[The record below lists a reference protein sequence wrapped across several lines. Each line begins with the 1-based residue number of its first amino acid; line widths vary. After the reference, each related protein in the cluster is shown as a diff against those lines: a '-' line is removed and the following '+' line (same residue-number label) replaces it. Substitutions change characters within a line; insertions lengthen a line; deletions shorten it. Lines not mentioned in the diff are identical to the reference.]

1 MAPTGKLQS
10 IKHRIRRAHP
20 MGAAMRRS
28 LAKLDQAPGEE
39 IARYQQRRLQWLVR
53 LAAARSPFYRSWFR
67 ESGVDPGTIR
77 TVQDLAQLP
86 LLERQHLVERSEEFR
101 VYPRRLMWAAHSSG
115 TSGRPVTVYR
125 TPGSSVYELAAL
137 QRQWSWFGL
146 PRGSR
151 RAVLRGSD
159 FAADHP
165 GTVTKPVPGANQ
177 LLVSSFRLTAETLP
191 VVLAELR
198 EFRPHAIEGWPS
210 SIALL
215 AALLRDAGE
224 RVPVQAVITSSE
236 VIGPAQQS
244 IIREVFDGPIVDHY
258 GQTERVAMA
267 GSCEA
272 GGYHVFP
279 DYGVVELLPV
289 PGRADRW
296 EIVGTPLHNVGFPLF
311 RYRTG
316 DEVSAAPG
324 ERCACGRSF
333 PLLGRIDGR
342 MEDCFTSADG
352 RSIPLPGTIVDDLTG
367 LLEVQVLQ
375 HAPGRFEIRMV
386 PGVGFD
392 RAAIEAKAR
401 RNLERLVGP
410 GQEPLTFRIMD
421 RIPRSSSGKLK
432 PAMVLQHGAD

>member
-1 MAPTGKLQS
+1 MAPPGTLQS

-20 MGAAMRRS
+20 MGPAMRRS
-28 LAKLDQAPGEE
+28 LAELDRAPAEE
-39 IARYQQRRLQWLVR
+39 IRRCQQRRLQRLVR
-53 LAAARSPFYRSWFR
+53 LAAARSPFYRSWFHA
-67 ESGVDPGTIR
+67 SGVDPKAIR
-77 TVQDLAQLP
+77 TVEDLAQLP
-86 LLERQHLVERSEEFR
+86 LLERRHLVERSEEFR

-115 TSGRPVTVYR
+115 TSGSPVTVYR

-137 QRQWSWFGL
+137 ERQWSWFGL

-159 FAADHP
+159 FVADQP

-177 LLVSSFRLTAETLP
+177 LLVSSFCLTPETLP
-191 VVLAELR
+191 AVLAELR
-198 EFRPHAIEGWPS
+198 DFQPHAIEGWPS

-215 AALLRDAGE
+215 AALLRDVGE

-236 VIGPAQQS
+236 VISPAQQS
-244 IIREVFDGPIVDHY
+244 IIREIFDGPIVDHY

-316 DEVSAAPG
+316 DEVSVAPG
-324 ERCACGRSF
+324 RPCPCGRSF

-342 MEDCFTSADG
+342 VEDCFTSADG

-386 PGVGFD
+386 PGAGFD

-432 PAMVLQHGAD
+432 PATVLRHGD